1 MRYFATDLYIIYC
14 VSRWSKHTALTDEL
28 LTLIEG
34 NTKWKVAFGFDK
46 ASAMDG
52 KTIIECCAQ
61 IAKALFID
69 KSDSKWAAAY
79 RKVVVCTGSSL

>member
-1 MRYFATDLYIIYC
+1 
-14 VSRWSKHTALTDEL
+14 
-28 LTLIEG
+28 
-34 NTKWKVAFGFDK
+34 
-46 ASAMDG
+46 MDG

-79 RKVVVCTGSSL
+79 RKVVSAQGLACRKERVGDL